1 MGLHLWYLEMLF
13 VFTLL
18 TFPLFIFFKR
28 ERIREKISGAAGF
41 FAKPGAIFLVV
52 VPLFLVE
59 WLVTLQPDGIG
70 MHSFG
75 GWSPVSYL
83 VFLITGYMLAFDPG
97 YTSALERQR
106 YITLILGILA
116 TGLMFFFRPDISVL
130 GRFGAYT
137 LSMLVR
143 SLNSWFWLMTFLG
156 FGARYLNFNNGFLKY
171 ARVAVLPFYIL
182 HQTVIVTIG
191 FYIAKWEYECAGE
204 VFYSRRFGVCVGH
217 GDLRSVG

>member
-1 MGLHLWYLEMLF
+1 
-13 VFTLL
+13 
-18 TFPLFIFFKR
+18 
-28 ERIREKISGAAGF
+28 
-41 FAKPGAIFLVV
+41 
-52 VPLFLVE
+52 
-59 WLVTLQPDGIG
+59 

-130 GRFGAYT
+130 GRFWAYT

-191 FYIAKWEYECAGE
+191 FYIAKWEMNVLVKYFILAGLAF
-204 VFYSRRFGVCVGH
+204 VSVMAIYDLLVKRIGVLRFLFGMKAKA
-217 GDLRSVG
+217 